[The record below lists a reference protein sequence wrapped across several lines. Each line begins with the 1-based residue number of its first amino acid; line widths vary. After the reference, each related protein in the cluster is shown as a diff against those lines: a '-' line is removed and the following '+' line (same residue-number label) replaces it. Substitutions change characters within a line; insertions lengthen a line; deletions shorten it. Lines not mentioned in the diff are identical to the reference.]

1 MKQIF
6 LINNSNIKLKDWKV
20 VAKEI
25 RINFKN

>member
-20 VAKEI
+20 IAKEI
-25 RINFKN
+25 LINFKN